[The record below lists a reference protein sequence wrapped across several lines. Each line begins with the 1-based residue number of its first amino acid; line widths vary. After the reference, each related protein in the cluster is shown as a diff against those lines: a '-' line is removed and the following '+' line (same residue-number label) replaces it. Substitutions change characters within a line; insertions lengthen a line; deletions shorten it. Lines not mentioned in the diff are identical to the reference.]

1 MRHKYAVNAA
11 ELQLHKSCVKKNIML
26 MKALIAKARLK
37 DLLNKIDAAFETK
50 QNFGA
55 IEIEDYKKTLK
66 FPWGD

>member
-1 MRHKYAVNAA
+1 MLLNCNIIRAA
-11 ELQLHKSCVKKNIML
+11 SKNIML

-66 FPWGD
+66 FP

>member
-1 MRHKYAVNAA
+1 
-11 ELQLHKSCVKKNIML
+11 ML

>member
-1 MRHKYAVNAA
+1 
-11 ELQLHKSCVKKNIML
+11 

-55 IEIEDYKKTLK
+55 REIEDYRKTLK
-66 FPWGD
+66 FP